1 VVERTPNPVPYQNG
15 KLYSYMLI
23 TLIPRFVWPEK
34 PSFNEANQ
42 FFQVAYGLTRLRD
55 LGNSSI
61 AVGVLAESFINFG
74 WIGVI
79 VIMFLMGIF
88 ISVFQSIFFMP
99 KTPMVL
105 AAIGVVLLPSMLAIE
120 SQLVQYFGGMIQ
132 QVVVAYCVMLPITA
146 IRRKTTT
153 NRRLQGEEVAVPSR

>member
-1 VVERTPNPVPYQNG
+1 
-15 KLYSYMLI
+15 
-23 TLIPRFVWPEK
+23 
-34 PSFNEANQ
+34 
-42 FFQVAYGLTRLRD
+42 
-55 LGNSSI
+55 
-61 AVGVLAESFINFG
+61 LAESFINFG

-88 ISVFQSIFFMP
+88 ISIFQSIFFMP